1 MLEKVKKLQHVSL
14 KKVLSYL
21 EPQKQEDTK
30 PVTST
35 KNKGF
40 LLFNSHTKHFAERH
54 GRTMNSSCIDFVM
67 FSRGQHDEDSNMSRR
82 PWKRPE
88 RSISTSS
95 SHHNNHLNLSPNE
108 DEELANCL
116 VLLSNSGDHNKH
128 RHGKGKNVKKQKTAQ
143 VFQCK
148 ACKKVFTS
156 HQALG
161 GHRASHKKVKGCFAS
176 QDKEEEDEEEYKED
190 DDEEEEDE
198 DEEEEE
204 EDVDKSTAHIARK
217 RSNAHECTI
226 CHRVFS
232 SGQALGGHKRC
243 HWLTPSNYLRMTSS
257 SSSSVLHDHHHSA
270 VGRPQPL
277 DQPSLDLN
285 LSCQEYSGDPTAMT
299 VGVIQRDGGGS
310 NHNATS
316 SSWLKLASGDWS

>member
-1 MLEKVKKLQHVSL
+1 MHVTRNVGKSQKLHHVSL
-14 KKVLSYL
+14 KQVLSYL
-21 EPQKQEDTK
+21 EPHEQEDTK

-35 KNKGF
+35 KKKGF
-40 LLFNSHTKHFAERH
+40 LLFNSHQNTLNTHMH
-54 GRTMNSSCIDFVM
+54 GVMNSSCIDFVM
-67 FSRGQHDEDSNMSRR
+67 FSRGQHDEDNMSRR
-82 PWKRPE
+82 PWKRE
-88 RSISTSS
+88 RSMPTQ
-95 SHHNNHLNLSPNE
+95 HHHHLNLSPNE

-116 VLLSNSGDHNKH
+116 VLLSNSGDAHGDHHKQH
-128 RHGKGKNVKKQKTAQ
+128 GHGKAKTVKKQKTAQ

-176 QDKEEEDEEEYKED
+176 QDKEEEEEEEYKED
-190 DDEEEEDE
+190 DDEDEDE

-204 EDVDKSTAHIARK
+204 DKSTAHIARK

-243 HWLTPSNYLRMTSS
+243 HWLTPSNYLRMTS
-257 SSSSVLHDHHHSA
+257 LHDHHHS

-285 LSCQEYSGDPTAMT
+285 LACQEYSVDPTAMS
-299 VGVIQRDGGGS
+299 VGMIERDGGGNS
-310 NHNATS
+310 HNATS